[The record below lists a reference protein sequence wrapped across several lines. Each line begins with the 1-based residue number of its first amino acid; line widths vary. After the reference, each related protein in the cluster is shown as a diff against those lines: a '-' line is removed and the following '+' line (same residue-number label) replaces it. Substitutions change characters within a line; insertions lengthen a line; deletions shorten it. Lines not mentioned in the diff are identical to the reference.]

1 MAAEKKV
8 SKSIPNGLVD
18 ALFQLPLPARQALVR
33 RFNLPVSEDELALP
47 TDPEITSPINEA
59 DACAGGEGLGLLPE
73 FLEPL
78 SSALNAS
85 VNGSHTEDGSPS
97 SKIEKVSSNGTS
109 SGALPC
115 RASSKLDPE
124 LEADALRALMG
135 YGRLARNTKGSH
147 DC

>member
-8 SKSIPNGLVD
+8 AKSIPDGLVD

-33 RFNLPVSEDELALP
+33 RFDLPVSEDELALP
-47 TDPEITSPINEA
+47 TDPEITSVLNEPSVSA
-59 DACAGGEGLGLLPE
+59 AGEGPGPSPE
-73 FLEPL
+73 FVPPF
-78 SSALNAS
+78 SSALNVS
-85 VNGSHTEDGSPS
+85 VNGSHSEDESPS
-97 SKIEKVSSNGTS
+97 TKIEKLSSNGTCPGPS
-109 SGALPC
+109 PC
-115 RASSKLDPE
+115 RASSKLDAE